1 MYNKYLKYKRKYL
14 TLKNK
19 IGGNGINLNDDEWNQ
34 QLVGV
39 QNNFDIIKNE
49 NRDKLVILNRDILNI
64 DKTLSPFVQTQETNQ
79 LNGNIVMCSINEHF
93 FNIIEIIINI
103 IDSLNSVRIY
113 KIKEIHLKNPEE
125 YVQDNEVNDINDRI
139 EEVERQIRI
148 YKDRIVNLIGQ
159 SEDILGVDYNNVD
172 YNNVVYIDDVN
183 IGNVNVPILTRPLV
197 IDNYRDI
204 YTDINIL
211 GNQFLNELDIELPRR
226 RERLVEFNKEEIRVN
241 HAEDL
246 HILQKNIKL
255 SETTF
260 VMFEYMYNMLEIVNT
275 LERMR
280 TEYQYRFFVMSAPVP
295 PNDLHRD
302 PDRIERLN
310 QINLVNDYI
319 RNQKNHFIE
328 FFNRFKAIIRQP

>member
-49 NRDKLVILNRDILNI
+49 NRAKLDRLNIDIHIDNI
-64 DKTLSPFVQTQETNQ
+64 DKTLSSFKQKQKTDQ

-93 FNIIEIIINI
+93 FNIIEIMINI
-103 IDSLNSVRIY
+103 IDGLNSVRIY
-113 KIKEIHLKNPEE
+113 KITEIHLKNPEE

-139 EEVERQIRI
+139 EVVERQIRL
-148 YKDRIVNLIGQ
+148 YKDRIVNLIGDI
-159 SEDILGVDYNNVD
+159 EHILGVDYNNVD
-172 YNNVVYIDDVN
+172 YNNVVYNND
-183 IGNVNVPILTRPLV
+183 VNVPILERPLV
-197 IDNYRDI
+197 IDNYRAVYRDI
-204 YTDINIL
+204 TIL
-211 GNQFLNELDIELPRR
+211 GNQFLDELDIELPRR

-246 HILQKNIKL
+246 HILRKNINL
-255 SETTF
+255 SEITF
-260 VMFEYMYNMLEIVNT
+260 VMFEYMYNMLDIVNR
-275 LERMR
+275 LEIIRY
-280 TEYQYRFFVMSAPVP
+280 EYQYRFSVMSAPVP
-295 PNDLHRD
+295 PNDLHRE

-310 QINLVNDYI
+310 EINLVNDSI

-328 FFNRFKAIIRQP
+328 VFNRFKAIIRQP